1 MTIPEMKELGSI
13 KSRAAGITFVPEGP
27 GVKPFLV
34 RADGRKKMTKK
45 ARLRLRKQASEESN

>member
-1 MTIPEMKELGSI
+1 MTIPEMKDLGSI

-45 ARLRLRKQASEESN
+45 ARLRLRR